1 MQILKKK
8 MKEYFHRTHM
18 PPLLAKVNRGIT
30 PEYHVLSE
38 KEILE
43 FINRT
48 YCSFSL
54 LQDNTFLN
62 GIIPIIKQLT

>member
-30 PEYHVLSE
+30 PEDTIGYICPH
-38 KEILE
+38 
-43 FINRT
+43 F
-48 YCSFSL
+48 
-54 LQDNTFLN
+54 
-62 GIIPIIKQLT
+62 